1 MKIFST
7 LRLTAL
13 TSVLLASQ
21 PLAASDR
28 FADVNIKTQQVTEN
42 VYMLQ
47 GAGGNIGVSSGTDG
61 TLIIDD
67 QFASLAGKI
76 ESALRELGGDRPR
89 IVLNTHYHGDHTGG
103 NAEFGRTGVIVAQN
117 NVRARLLAQDELPP
131 SALPLVTYTES
142 VTIHFNGDELAL
154 IHLPQGH
161 TDGDTMVWFKKAN
174 VLHMGDQ
181 LFNGALPYID
191 LPSGG
196 SVDGYISNLRQV
208 IRNMPSDI
216 KVIPGHGPLADIA
229 AVARSLQVIEDTRR
243 IVVSGMEAGKDS
255 AGIAEDLGD
264 YAGWGQ
270 GFISMDRWIGI
281 IKADQA
287 QRGALK

>member
-21 PLAASDR
+21 PLAAADR
-28 FADVNIKTQQVTEN
+28 FADVNITTQQVTEN

-103 NAEFGRTGVIVAQN
+103 NAEFGRTGVIVAHN

-243 IVVSGMEAGKDS
+243 IFVSGMEAGKDS

-264 YAGWGQ
+264 YADWGQ
-270 GFISMDRWIGI
+270 GFISIDRWIGI

>member
-21 PLAASDR
+21 PLAAADR
-28 FADVNIKTQQVTEN
+28 FTDVNITTQQVTEN

-103 NAEFGRTGVIVAQN
+103 NAEFGRTGVIVAHD
-117 NVRARLLAQDELPP
+117 NVRARLLAQDELPT

-264 YAGWGQ
+264 YADWGQ
-270 GFISMDRWIGI
+270 GFISIDRWIGI